1 MYYLLKIMKKLIF
14 LCFLI
19 LSASVKSQTLS
30 TEKLNVHIYAPAP
43 ISDIEALTNT
53 ASGTIDLIK
62 KEVKVNIQ
70 VNSLSFKRALM
81 QQHFNEKHIESDKYP
96 TASFRG
102 KFSDDL
108 NFNIDSSYN
117 INIDGKFNIHGVN
130 VIMVVPCEIQI
141 KNKHLSIKSE
151 FKLKS
156 KDFKIKTPTMLG
168 KTVGEEIVITV
179 NGILSQNNE
188 KH

>member
-1 MYYLLKIMKKLIF
+1 MKNLVI

-19 LSASVKSQTLS
+19 LSASVNAQTFS
-30 TEKLNVHIYAPAP
+30 TEKLSVHIYAPAP

-53 ASGTIDLIK
+53 AFGSIDLIK

-96 TASFRG
+96 TASFKG
-102 KFSDDL
+102 KFPNDL
-108 NFNIDSSYN
+108 NLNVDSTYHL
-117 INIDGKFNIHGVN
+117 NIDGRLNLHGVN
-130 VIMVVPCEIQI
+130 VNMVIPCNVLI
-141 KNKHLSIKSE
+141 KNKQINIKSE

-156 KDFKIKTPTMLG
+156 KDFKIKTPAMLG
-168 KTVGEEIVITV
+168 KTVGEEIAVTV
-179 NGILSQNNE
+179 NGILSQNSE